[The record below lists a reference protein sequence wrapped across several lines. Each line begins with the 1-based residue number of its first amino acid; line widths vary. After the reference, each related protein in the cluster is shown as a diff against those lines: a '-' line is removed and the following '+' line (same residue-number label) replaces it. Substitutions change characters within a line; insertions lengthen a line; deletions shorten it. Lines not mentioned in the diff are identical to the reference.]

1 MNWTTIIVS
10 AMAAFGSTIVGRAA
24 RRTPRQEKRDDFVAV
39 TERQDKNIERLETR
53 LGRHEERIDRQDAT
67 IRGQATAIGHLSGWV
82 RALVLFIR
90 VSGMEPPPA
99 PPVPEDARPYLHDI
113 GV

>member
-1 MNWTTIIVS
+1 MNWTTVIV
-10 AMAAFGSTIVGRAA
+10 AFLSSGGALGVGIAA
-24 RRTPRQEKRDDFVAV
+24 RRPRIDSKRETFTAV
-39 TERQDKNIERLETR
+39 TDRMEKEIQRLD
-53 LGRHEERIDRQDAT
+53 GRISAQEST

-99 PPVPEDARPYLHDI
+99 PPVPEDARPFLHDI